1 MHMFK
6 SMCRILKTMTKF
18 EYFLIIAISFL
29 AFNSCSNFKTPI
41 TQDTPKTITSVPSN
55 NYGNYLAGRIAH
67 YRQDFNAAANYYKKT
82 AQQNPQ
88 NTALLNSTYLI
99 LASQGRIKEA
109 AEYARLAQNKNNNNE
124 FIPILIASEQFKK
137 GQYQEAI
144 QSLQN
149 NKSPLYKK
157 LIFPFFEAWSYAGLN
172 NYKRAIAGLDKIKN
186 EKGMEALYHF
196 HSGMINDYFNKTEL
210 ARQHYEKIINSSEME
225 LSIRSL
231 EIICN
236 FYLRTNDKAK
246 AIALAEKYSSDLSTL
261 SILKDIHKKTLSA
274 IPEETKPQ
282 IQTPQM
288 GLSEAMFNIA
298 AIIKQNPEAV
308 DFSHIFIRLSLY
320 ENPDNHLARI
330 LLGGILEMRE
340 MYKDAI
346 VIYDEIPA
354 SEPSYYLAQYKKS
367 ENLRNLNDY
376 KGAELLLKSLALDYP
391 NDYQTLLDLG
401 DILRLQEKYK
411 EALKYYQQALE
422 KFNKKIDSLWQVHY
436 AIGITYERLG
446 EWEKSE
452 KSLIKALKRNPNN
465 LLVLNYLG
473 YSWLERGKNPED
485 AFSFIVQAY
494 NQAPFNS
501 SIIDSLGW
509 AFYRFGMYDKA
520 VYYLEKATDTD
531 PSNAV
536 INDHLGDSY
545 WQNGRK
551 NEARFQWHH
560 ALSVKNDSSEV
571 NRDTI
576 KQKLANGMETQK
588 IPNYDKEKM
597 QKIIATINE

>member
-1 MHMFK
+1 
-6 SMCRILKTMTKF
+6 MTKF
-18 EYFLIIAISFL
+18 EYSLIIAVSFL
-29 AFNSCSNFKTPI
+29 AFNSCSNFKTIPSSENPE
-41 TQDTPKTITSVPSN
+41 PKIEISSN

-67 YRQDFNAAANYYKKT
+67 YRQDFNTAADYYKKT
-82 AQQNPQ
+82 AQNDTQ

-99 LASQGRIKEA
+99 LASQGRIDEA
-109 AEYARLAQNKNNNNE
+109 AEYARLAQKQHNTNE

-137 GQYQEAI
+137 AHYQEAI
-144 QSLQN
+144 ASLQK

-157 LIFPFFEAWSYAGLN
+157 LISPFFEAWGYTGLN
-172 NYKRAIAGLDKIKN
+172 DYKKAISALDKIKN

-196 HSGMINDYFNKTEL
+196 HSGMINDYFNKKDA
-210 ARQHYEKIINSSEME
+210 ARLHYEKIINSQEME

-236 FYLRTNDKAK
+236 FYLRSDNKAK
-246 AIALAEKYSSDLSTL
+246 ATALAAQYNYDIPALG
-261 SILKDIHKKTLSA
+261 ILKHIYKKTA
-274 IPEETKPQ
+274 DADTKNIKPQ

-298 AIIKQNPEAV
+298 AIIKQNPEAI
-308 DFSHIFIRLSLY
+308 DFSHIFIRLALY
-320 ENPDNHLARI
+320 ENPNNHLARI

-340 MYKDAI
+340 MYKDAMT
-346 VIYDEIPA
+346 VYDEIPA

-367 ENLRNLNDY
+367 ENLRHLNDY

-391 NDYQTLLDLG
+391 NDYQILLDLG

-422 KFNKKIDSLWQVHY
+422 KFGKKTDSLWQIHY

-446 EWEKSE
+446 EWEESE
-452 KSLIKALKRNPNN
+452 KSLIEALKRDPNN

-473 YSWLERGKNPED
+473 YSWLERNKKPEE
-485 AFSFIVQAY
+485 AFNFIIQAY

-520 VYYLEKATDTD
+520 VTYLEKATDAD
-531 PSNAV
+531 PANAV
-536 INDHLGDSY
+536 INDHLGDAY
-545 WQNGRK
+545 WQSGRK

-560 ALSVKNDSSEV
+560 ALSVKHDSSEI
-571 NRDTI
+571 NRQKI
-576 KQKLANGMETQK
+576 KQKLANGLAAQVL
-588 IPNYDKEKM
+588 PQYDKEKI
-597 QKIIATINE
+597 QKIITKINE